1 MNLCDTIDF
10 KLAKLLNNRVYAD
23 FTDNKYAAG
32 DVEVTWDNYLGSG
45 KYKEGDLINDGD
57 TVHGKY
63 YFAPSYAEV
72 IDWLFEKGIVIEL
85 NPCFTFALNSNVAY
99 FYKVY
104 KINVDNASLELLFDD
119 QEWFSSLELAMYNI
133 VKKIIEDKY
142 ID

>member
-1 MNLCDTIDF
+1 MNLCQRIDF

-32 DVEVTWDNYLGSG
+32 DVEVTWDNYLGSK
-45 KYKEGDLINDGD
+45 KYKEGEYIEDGEY
-57 TVHGKY
+57 VHGKY

-85 NPCFTFALNSNVAY
+85 NPCFTFLLNSNVAY

-104 KINVDNASLELLFDD
+104 KINVDNASFDLLFDD
-119 QEWFSSLELAMYNI
+119 QEWFSSFELAMYNI

>member
-1 MNLCDTIDF
+1 MNLCKTIDF

-23 FTDNKYAAG
+23 FTDYKYAAG
-32 DVEVTWDNYLGSG
+32 DVEVTFDGYLGVT
-45 KYKEGDLINDGD
+45 KYNEGELIEYDDNI
-57 TVHGKY
+57 HGRY

-104 KINVDNASLELLFDD
+104 KINVDNASLDLLFDD
-119 QEWFSSLELAMYNI
+119 QEWFSSFELAMYNI
-133 VKKIIEDKY
+133 VKKIMEGKY